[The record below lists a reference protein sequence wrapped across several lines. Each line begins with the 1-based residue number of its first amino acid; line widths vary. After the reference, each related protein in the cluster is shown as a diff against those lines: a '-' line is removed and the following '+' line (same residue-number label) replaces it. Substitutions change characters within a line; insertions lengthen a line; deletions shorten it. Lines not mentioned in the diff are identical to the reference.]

1 MKKQLSYM
9 VSVIIII
16 SIFLCIP
23 AADAQYVPDD
33 ISNKIRHQAS
43 EKYPNNEVLQQRDIS
58 LQTKAYFQVQEFSS
72 DLIADQEMNIIKGNA
87 TRQYPYNYVG
97 QLRFM
102 DQQLQKYKEEAKAKK
117 EKEEKE
123 KKEKKETEG
132 EEGVEVK
139 E

>member
-16 SIFLCIP
+16 SIFLCISE
-23 AADAQYVPDD
+23 ADAQYVPDN
-33 ISNKIRHQAS
+33 ILKKIRYQAS

-58 LQTKAYFQVQEFSS
+58 LQTKSYFKVKEFSS

-87 TRQYPYNYVG
+87 ARQHPYNYVG

-102 DQQLQKYKEEAKAKK
+102 DKQLQKYKEEAKAKK

-123 KKEKKETEG
+123 K
-132 EEGVEVK
+132 EEGVEETK
-139 E
+139 

>member
-1 MKKQLSYM
+1 MKKQLSYV

-16 SIFLCIP
+16 STFLCISE
-23 AADAQYVPDD
+23 ADAQYVPDN

-58 LQTKAYFQVQEFSS
+58 LQTKAYFKVQEFSS
-72 DLIADQEMNIIKGNA
+72 DLIADQEMNIIKGSA
-87 TRQYPYNYVG
+87 ARQYPYNYLG

-102 DQQLQKYKEEAKAKK
+102 DKQLQKYEEEAKVKK

-123 KKEKKETEG
+123 KKETEG
-132 EEGVEVK
+132 EQGIELK